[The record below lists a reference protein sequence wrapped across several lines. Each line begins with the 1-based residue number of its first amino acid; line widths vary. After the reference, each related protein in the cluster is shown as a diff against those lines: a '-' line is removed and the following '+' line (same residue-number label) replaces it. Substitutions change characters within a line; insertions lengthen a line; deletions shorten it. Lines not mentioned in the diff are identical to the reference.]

1 MRRAWTLP
9 VKRTHVVKN
18 ISDESERA
26 NGDCYIGR
34 DIKQVKK
41 ERDC

>member
-1 MRRAWTLP
+1 VDTSGETNTRC
-9 VKRTHVVKN
+9 KN